1 MGKRPL
7 EGYQG
12 KGYCGSQ
19 SYGKHCSYVYVLK
32 CTYALRRA
40 NELPMTIKLKRFVK
54 PYGLDLALT
63 NCNQWFHVDAS
74 PASSSP
80 WARDLLEMS
89 VIKTVQFTYC
99 VGYTMRG
106 RSWNANGGWT
116 EREVEEFK
124 TGILGFLFKL
134 SQ

>member
-1 MGKRPL
+1 
-7 EGYQG
+7 
-12 KGYCGSQ
+12 
-19 SYGKHCSYVYVLK
+19 
-32 CTYALRRA
+32 
-40 NELPMTIKLKRFVK
+40 
-54 PYGLDLALT
+54 
-63 NCNQWFHVDAS
+63 
-74 PASSSP
+74 
-80 WARDLLEMS
+80 MS
-89 VIKTVQFTYC
+89 VIKSVQFTYC

>member
-12 KGYCGSQ
+12 KGYCGTQ
-19 SYGKHCSYVYVLK
+19 SYGTHCSYVYVLK

-63 NCNQWFHVDAS
+63 NCNQWFHVNGQAS
-74 PASSSP
+74 PPSSSP
-80 WARDLLEMS
+80 WARELLKMS
-89 VIKTVQFTYC
+89 VTKTVQFTYC

-106 RSWNANGGWT
+106 RSWNAKDGWT
-116 EREVEEFK
+116 EREVE
-124 TGILGFLFKL
+124 
-134 SQ
+134 

>member
-1 MGKRPL
+1 M
-7 EGYQG
+7 
-12 KGYCGSQ
+12 
-19 SYGKHCSYVYVLK
+19 LK

-63 NCNQWFHVDAS
+63 NCSQWFHVDAS

-99 VGYTMRG
+99 VGYTMRA
-106 RSWNANGGWT
+106 RSWNANGGWRT
-116 EREVEEFK
+116 IEE
-124 TGILGFLFKL
+124 L
-134 SQ
+134 SRKYWFFV